1 MDSST
6 FIIKGSNELEYYYN
20 FILISPETMK
30 LLKKDF
36 PFDYDKSLI
45 LLGDNKAFIENRKKL
60 VIEILSIN
68 NNFFIPE
75 LFFGFFDEN
84 NFNNNLKLLLEEG
97 YEQYIQFNLLL
108 NNDYT
113 SPIFDKNNNSYW
125 ICI

>member
-75 LFFGFFDEN
+75 LFFVF
-84 NFNNNLKLLLEEG
+84 LMKIIL
-97 YEQYIQFNLLL
+97 I
-108 NNDYT
+108 
-113 SPIFDKNNNSYW
+113 I
-125 ICI
+125 I